1 MLTFR
6 VTQIPWR
13 ILLSLSFVISV
24 VGFVISSEIRAVEG
38 SNASS
43 SLDRGEAVLPA
54 AAVVD
59 TDLQRLDGFIVWSSN
74 RSGNHDI
81 YLKRLPNGVIQRIT
95 NHPHT
100 EFYPRISPDGKQIVF
115 SRSHKPSVS
124 QRNIYPWDVYLLD
137 LKSGKERLLAKN
149 GNLPTWSIDGK
160 RVFFQRHGNTVVE
173 LNLRKNREKI
183 LYQSGQN
190 IKVPPK
196 TALGTPSISAKGDR
210 LAATFRNTMRAT
222 GVVGPK
228 GRVRRTGKG
237 CQLNWGPG
245 DRYLYKIDDGGK
257 MKNALYKINAK
268 TLAATKWF
276 DAQGDYSHEY
286 FPRISNTDDVLVYG
300 ASSGGHEHDTADYE
314 IFLWVVGE
322 PANKVKRITY
332 HAGNDCWPDVYLY
345 KPVS

>member
-1 MLTFR
+1 MMTYR
-6 VTQIPWR
+6 VAQTPWR
-13 ILLSLSFVISV
+13 ILLSISFVIAVAVLFTTYES
-24 VGFVISSEIRAVEG
+24 RAAKKSDAFSPLV
-38 SNASS
+38 
-43 SLDRGEAVLPA
+43 RGEVVLKA

-59 TDLQRLDGFIVWSSN
+59 TDPQRFDGFIVWSSN

-81 YLKRLPNGVIQRIT
+81 YLKRLPDGAVQRLT
-95 NHPHT
+95 DHLHT
-100 EFYPRISPDGKQIVF
+100 EFYPRISPNGKQIVF
-115 SRSHKPSVS
+115 ARSHQPLVS

-173 LNLRKNREKI
+173 LNLRSNREKI
-183 LYQSGQN
+183 LYQSGKN

-210 LAATFRNTMRAT
+210 LATTFRNTMRAT
-222 GVVGPK
+222 GVVGSK
-228 GRVRRTGKG
+228 GRVRKTGNG
-237 CQLNWGPG
+237 CQLSWGPG

-257 MKNALYKINAK
+257 MKNALYKIDVK
-268 TLAATKWF
+268 TLAVTKWF
-276 DAQGDYSHEY
+276 DAQGNYSHEY
-286 FPRISNTDDVLVYG
+286 FPRISNTADVLVYG

-314 IFLWVVGE
+314 IFLWVIGA
-322 PANKVKRITY
+322 PANQAKRITF

-345 KPVS
+345 KPVD